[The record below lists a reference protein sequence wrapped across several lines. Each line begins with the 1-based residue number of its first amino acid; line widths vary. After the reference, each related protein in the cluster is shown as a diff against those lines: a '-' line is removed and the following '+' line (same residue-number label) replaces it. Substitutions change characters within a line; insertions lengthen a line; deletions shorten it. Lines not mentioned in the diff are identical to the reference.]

1 MKIMDIGSDGLGAFL
16 EIIEANRRASVLES
30 ASTAASVI
38 DQVREGGDD
47 AVARFVRQFDGV
59 TCPAAGPATVPSMP
73 EIGTDIQSA
82 IDLAMTNIR
91 RAHEGQMVAG
101 YSTENE
107 GIRIRHRVAP
117 LARVG
122 IYVPGGRA
130 AYIST
135 LMMCAI
141 PARIAGVAEIV
152 VASTPMAADMPEFQ
166 YICSK
171 LGVSQIYRAGGPA
184 AIAAMAI
191 GTRSLRRVDKIVG
204 PGSSLVTA
212 AKRLL
217 YGEVGLDMT
226 AGPSEIVILADDSAS
241 PAWVAADLLAQ
252 AEHGADSVAVCV
264 TTSRD
269 LAREIAAQV
278 REQLVGF
285 GGPSSSG
292 AIQSIERNGAILIA
306 PDLDAALAV
315 VNRIA
320 PEHVEIMALD
330 AERIAD
336 AITDC
341 GAIFCGSR
349 SAVALGDYAAG
360 TNHVLPTAGSARFFS
375 PLGVYDFVKRTSVV
389 SISETGFQGIARS
402 AERLAELEGLPLH
415 ARSVALRRSEIAAG
429 VVS

>member
-1 MKIMDIGSDGLGAFL
+1 MKIIDTGSDGLSSFFEAL
-16 EIIEANRRASVLES
+16 EVNRRASLLTS
-30 ASTAASVI
+30 ARIAASVI
-38 DQVREGGDD
+38 AEVRESGDE
-47 AVARFVRQFDGV
+47 AVAEFVRKFDGV
-59 TCPAAGPATVPSMP
+59 PCAAADLATVPSLP
-73 EIGTDIQSA
+73 AIGAEIRNSIE
-82 IDLAMTNIR
+82 LAMANIR
-91 RAHEGQMVAG
+91 RAHERQVSAG
-101 YSTENE
+101 YSIEND

-122 IYVPGGRA
+122 IYVPGGSA

-141 PARIAGVAEIV
+141 PARLAGVTEIV
-152 VASTPMAADMPEFQ
+152 VATTPMAADLPEFQ
-166 YICSK
+166 YVCSS
-171 LGVSQIYRAGGPA
+171 LGVTEIYRAGGPA

-226 AGPSEIVILADDSAS
+226 AGPSEIVILADDSAN

-264 TTSRD
+264 TTSRN
-269 LAREIAAQV
+269 LAREIDSQV
-278 REQLVGF
+278 REQLLGF
-285 GGPSSSG
+285 SGEKSS
-292 AIQSIERNGAILIA
+292 APRSIENHGAILIA
-306 PDLDAALAV
+306 ADLDTAVAA

-320 PEHVEIMALD
+320 PEHVEIMTAD
-330 AERIAD
+330 PERIAD
-336 AITDC
+336 RILDC

-349 SAVALGDYAAG
+349 SAVAIGDYAAG

-375 PLGVYDFVKRTSVV
+375 PLGVYDFVKRTSIVTV
-389 SISETGFQGIARS
+389 SETGFAGVAG
-402 AERLAELEGLPLH
+402 AVERLAELEGLPLH
-415 ARSVALRRSEIAAG
+415 ARSVALRGSGVPSG